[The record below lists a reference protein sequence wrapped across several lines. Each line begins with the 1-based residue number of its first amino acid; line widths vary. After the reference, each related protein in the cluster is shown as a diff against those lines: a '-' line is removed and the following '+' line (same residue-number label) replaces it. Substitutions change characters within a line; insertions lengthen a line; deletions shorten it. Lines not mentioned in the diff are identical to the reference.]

1 MHGKNNIEVLKDF
14 YENSCICNKAYQK
27 QLNKLN
33 IECKYTNSLFS
44 ISEVDYLNFI
54 LNKKQFPNGHDL
66 RNKYIHG
73 SQSQNEIRQLN
84 DYYLL
89 LMIHCFIALKIYD
102 ELANRKSI
110 YTKS

>member
-1 MHGKNNIEVLKDF
+1 MVMIYEINIFMV
-14 YENSCICNKAYQK
+14 
-27 QLNKLN
+27 
-33 IECKYTNSLFS
+33 
-44 ISEVDYLNFI
+44 
-54 LNKKQFPNGHDL
+54 PNPKMRLD
-66 RNKYIHG
+66 
-73 SQSQNEIRQLN
+73 